1 MPYKFNPFTGKLDE
15 VGSGGAGSPQI
26 NFQTFETIADANDV
40 STKTFELGLAPLANS
55 ELVFLNGLA
64 QDSSCYTI
72 NGTQIILVPSF
83 ELQENDNIIIK
94 YAT

>member
-1 MPYKFNPFTGKLDE
+1 MPYSFNPFRGKLDNVG
-15 VGSGGAGSPQI
+15 VGSQPI
-26 NFQTFETIADANDV
+26 EFQSFEKIADSNDV
-40 STKTFELGLAPLANS
+40 STKTFELGLTPLINS
-55 ELVFLNGLA
+55 EIFFLNGLA

-83 ELQENDNIIIK
+83 DLQINDNIIIK